1 MQARAA
7 SAVREG
13 ILSSATFPTLVYS
26 ILRRDETGVLT
37 LTTDSAEK
45 SIYIN
50 RGRPIFAT
58 SSDRDDRLGQ
68 VLFKAGLVSLEGLME
83 ASEESVDSG
92 KRLGTVLVE
101 RGLIQPHDLVDGVLR
116 QVRDIITGL
125 FLWTRGQYCYV
136 PGALPTEEV
145 ITLKLSAGDL
155 ILEGIRRIASW
166 GRIWEAVGDLDAR
179 YRTTDRVERLSRDMS
194 LSLDEWTLLSHCEQS
209 VTLRQLCAVSTIDDF
224 ELCRFLWAMLTLGI
238 VTKESGAD

>member
-1 MQARAA
+1 MRAHAA

-13 ILSSATFPTLVYS
+13 ILSSATFPTLIYS

-37 LTTDSAEK
+37 LTTDNAEK
-45 SIYIN
+45 SIYISG
-50 RGRPIFAT
+50 GRPIFAT

-68 VLFKAGLVSLEGLME
+68 VLFKAGLVSLEGLMD
-83 ASEESVDSG
+83 ASEESVESG

-101 RGLIQPHDLVDGVLR
+101 RGLIQPHDLVAGVLR

-125 FLWTRGQYCYV
+125 FLWTRGQYRYV

-155 ILEGIRRIASW
+155 ILEGVRRIDSW

-179 YRTTDRVERLSRDMS
+179 YRTTDRVERLSKDMS

-209 VTLRQLCAVSTIDDF
+209 VMLRQLCAISTIEDF
-224 ELCRFLWAMLTLGI
+224 DLCRFLWAMLTLGM
-238 VTKESGAD
+238 VTKESAE